1 MTFRLIQELIPSMP
15 ILIPAAEYDERSG
28 RMSCRGVAVFL
39 ALLCLLLLVGLTTM
53 ASLCKVLHF
62 RNNCLVI
69 HVLSGCPVIF
79 MPWITLQEE
88 CVTDAMDDSR
98 KQMAL
103 LVTTYNNATSERD
116 QLLARNMELE
126 RRTEQLQQRIGNLS
140 NHNNELQTRIQ
151 GNSTSHIFL
160 EMRGSA
166 KDGKKTNL
174 RISPYLYVAYLNS
187 TLSNSQLW
195 TFILRFL
202 PHRVV
207 ISHRWGSLT

>member
-1 MTFRLIQELIPSMP
+1 MTFVLIQELILSMP
-15 ILIPAAEYDERSG
+15 MLITAAEYDERSG
-28 RMSCRGVAVFL
+28 RRSCRGAAVFL

-53 ASLCKVLHF
+53 ASLCKVVHF
-62 RNNCLVI
+62 WDNCLVI
-69 HVLSGCPVIF
+69 HVLGGCPVIF

-103 LVTTYNNATSERD
+103 LVTTYNATSERD

-126 RRTEQLQQRIGNLS
+126 RRIEQLQQRISNLR
-140 NHNNELQTRIQ
+140 NHNNELQTRIE
-151 GNSTSHIFL
+151 GNSTIHIFL

-166 KDGKKTNL
+166 KDEKKPNL
-174 RISPYLYVAYLNS
+174 TISPYLYVAYLNS

-202 PHRVV
+202 PHRVL